1 MIFSTDTASAGDG
14 AVGLLMVEVAGE
26 RYGVPSDSVRE
37 VVRYRPWT
45 IVPGAPL
52 SLPGIISQRGV
63 ILPIV
68 DLRALLNLAEVELAE
83 LGRAARFVVVQH
95 TEVEMALLVE
105 RVFDLVSVEVATVEM
120 PVIDARR
127 GRCVRGLAHL
137 DGYPIGLLDLDA
149 MISLLREGS

>member
-1 MIFSTDTASAGDG
+1 MIFSTDTASAGDS

-52 SLPGIISQRGV
+52 ALPGIISQRGV

-68 DLRALLNLAEVELAE
+68 DLRALLNLAEAE

-105 RVFDLVSVEVATVEM
+105 RVFDLVSVEVAAVEM
-120 PVIDARR
+120 PTIDARR
-127 GRCVRGLAHL
+127 GRCVRGVAHL
-137 DGYPIGLLDLDA
+137 DGFPIGLLDLDA